1 MPRRKVE
8 QDPQLREIKCYIC
21 GRKFL
26 PAPQH
31 IYHKNGKWCC
41 RWNCYVRLLDELE
54 AKKKRAGRPKKKKKG
69 EDHGDQ
75 KDHQPVQ
82 EQ

>member
-1 MPRRKVE
+1 MPRAKL
-8 QDPQLREIKCYIC
+8 DADLRERRCYIC
-21 GRKFL
+21 GRVFV

-31 IYHKNGKWCC
+31 IYHKYGKWCC

-54 AKKKRAGRPKKKKKG
+54 AKKKKVGRPKKKKG
-69 EDHGDQ
+69 EEYGDQ